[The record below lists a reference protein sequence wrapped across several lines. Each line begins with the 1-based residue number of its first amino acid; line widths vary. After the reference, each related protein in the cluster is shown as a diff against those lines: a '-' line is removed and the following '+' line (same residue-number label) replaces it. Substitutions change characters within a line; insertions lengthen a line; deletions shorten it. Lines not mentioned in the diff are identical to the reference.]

1 MMSGSN
7 PTNAALFFFLI
18 FFMASFKLSFCIG
31 NSSSNTI
38 IACPEIEKQALVSFK
53 QSLKDPSNLL
63 SSWNNNGKV
72 NCCKWKGVFCNN
84 LTGHV
89 IELHLQ
95 NISGIINPSLLN
107 LNHLK
112 YLDLSQNQFNETM
125 IPSFIGS
132 LTSLEYLNLSFAG
145 FYGKIPHTIGNL
157 SNLHTLVL
165 EDSNSESLEVDSL
178 EWLSRLSKLE
188 HLNMN
193 YVNLSKAAN
202 WAQVINNLPSLI
214 ELHLSSCNLNDN
226 NDNIA
231 NNITNSLAIID
242 LSSNNFQSFATPR
255 WIFQL
260 TNLIFLDLTRNFFE
274 GPIPTTS
281 NTTKLRHINLYANF
295 FNSTIPEWLYFCKDL
310 GFFSMGLNHLQGIIS
325 NGIANL
331 TSLHTLDLLGNE
343 LSGIPKEIGNL
354 CKMQSLDLSWNKLQG
369 EISNSFGNMSNCFL
383 EALEY
388 LDLSENQLSGG
399 LTRQFGEFKSLR
411 YLSLGENSLCGEI
424 PKNLGNLSSLEYL
437 SLGSN
442 KLTGNL
448 PESMG
453 QLFKLQ
459 QLYVYDNML
468 EGVVT
473 ETHFAHLSNLTEL
486 LASRNNLT
494 LKVSPN
500 WIPPFKL
507 QRLQLRSWNLGSGS
521 RILSWLET
529 QKKYILELDLSSTGI
544 SGSVPS
550 WLLNIRALNLSNNQ
564 LCGNIPV
571 INIPQDGFQA
581 GTQHV
586 VYLSSNNFS
595 GPLPIIGNTVTELD
609 LSNNSFSGDI
619 FHFLCDATKN
629 GTNELRVLHLGRN
642 HLSGELPEDCLMKW
656 PSLTMLNL
664 GYNNFS
670 GKIPNSIG
678 SLTYLQSLNLY
689 GNKFSG
695 HIPFSMQN
703 CKELLKIDLSDNNL
717 DGNIPT
723 WMGTSLSKLLFVI
736 LRSNKL
742 SGEITSTICR
752 LNSIRILDL
761 SDNNFF
767 GTIPRCVNNFTAM
780 TTTIKDVSESDQ
792 PSLEYSFYWITFIES
807 ASVTTKGSELHYDT
821 ILRLVTNI
829 DLSKNNLSGDIPKEI
844 TSLVELR
851 SLNLSGNHLTGLIP
865 DSIGNMKQLE
875 SLDFSRNSL
884 SGEIPSSFTIM
895 SSLSYLNL
903 SCNNLTG
910 KIPEST
916 QLLSFNES
924 SFIGNNLCGPPL
936 TSSCGNDGKSPGPR
950 HKLADQDE
958 EDDKSEIECLSGKIN
973 PSLLNLKHL
982 RSLDLSQNNFEETI
996 PFFIGSLTSLEYLNL
1011 SGAGFYGKIPHNI
1024 GNLSNLHTLVLKDNS
1039 ESLEVDSLEWL
1050 SGLTKLDHLNMNSV
1064 NLNKATNWAQV
1075 INKLPSL
1082 VELHFSFC
1090 SLNNFRT
1097 PQNNLNNN
1105 ITSLAILDL
1114 SGNFFQSF
1122 GVFQLSNLIFLDL
1135 NFNFFE
1141 GPIPSITNISCK
1153 LQHIDLSNNL
1163 FNSTIPEW
1171 LYFCKGLEFVSL
1183 GLNHLQGTISKSIA
1197 NMTSLKTL
1205 DLSRNE
1211 LSGKIPR
1218 EITNLCK
1225 MQSLDLH
1232 QNNLAGEISDSLGN
1246 MSDCFLGALEY
1257 LSLSQNQLSGHLTH
1271 QFGEFKSLRL
1281 LDLIS
1286 NSLSSVIPNNLGNL
1300 SCLEFLYLSR
1310 NKLTGNLPE
1319 SMGQLS
1325 NLKYFYISD
1334 NMLEGVVTETH
1345 FAHLSKLKGLYASTN
1360 QLTLKVVNPNWI
1372 PPFKLDILNL
1382 RSWNLGSGSGI
1393 LSWIETQNNNMNH
1406 LDLSTTGISGNVPSW
1421 IWNIRFLNLSHNQ
1434 LHGNFPI
1441 ISEPEDGYQA
1451 GSKRVVYLSSNNFS
1465 GSLPII
1471 GNTVTELDLSN
1482 NSFSGDISHFLC
1494 DTTTNE
1500 TNRLEIL
1507 HLGGNNL
1514 SGELPA
1520 ECLMKWS
1527 SLKVLNLGNNYLF
1540 GRIPNSIGFLSSL

>member
-1 MMSGSN
+1 MAVSKSYIL
-7 PTNAALFFFLI
+7 AALSFLL
-18 FFMASFKLSFCIG
+18 FCSFKLSYCIG
-31 NSSSNTI
+31 NSRNTI
-38 IACPEIEKQALVSFK
+38 TACPEIEKQALLSFK
-53 QSLKDPSNLL
+53 QSLKDPSNL
-63 SSWNNNGKV
+63 
-72 NCCKWKGVFCNN
+72 FCSN

-89 IELHLQ
+89 IQLHLQ
-95 NISGIINPSLLN
+95 S
-107 LNHLK
+107 
-112 YLDLSQNQFNETM
+112 
-125 IPSFIGS
+125 
-132 LTSLEYLNLSFAG
+132 
-145 FYGKIPHTIGNL
+145 
-157 SNLHTLVL
+157 
-165 EDSNSESLEVDSL
+165 
-178 EWLSRLSKLE
+178 
-188 HLNMN
+188 
-193 YVNLSKAAN
+193 
-202 WAQVINNLPSLI
+202 
-214 ELHLSSCNLNDN
+214 
-226 NDNIA
+226 
-231 NNITNSLAIID
+231 
-242 LSSNNFQSFATPR
+242 
-255 WIFQL
+255 
-260 TNLIFLDLTRNFFE
+260 
-274 GPIPTTS
+274 
-281 NTTKLRHINLYANF
+281 
-295 FNSTIPEWLYFCKDL
+295 
-310 GFFSMGLNHLQGIIS
+310 
-325 NGIANL
+325 
-331 TSLHTLDLLGNE
+331 
-343 LSGIPKEIGNL
+343 
-354 CKMQSLDLSWNKLQG
+354 
-369 EISNSFGNMSNCFL
+369 
-383 EALEY
+383 
-388 LDLSENQLSGG
+388 
-399 LTRQFGEFKSLR
+399 
-411 YLSLGENSLCGEI
+411 
-424 PKNLGNLSSLEYL
+424 
-437 SLGSN
+437 
-442 KLTGNL
+442 
-448 PESMG
+448 
-453 QLFKLQ
+453 
-459 QLYVYDNML
+459 
-468 EGVVT
+468 
-473 ETHFAHLSNLTEL
+473 
-486 LASRNNLT
+486 
-494 LKVSPN
+494 
-500 WIPPFKL
+500 
-507 QRLQLRSWNLGSGS
+507 
-521 RILSWLET
+521 
-529 QKKYILELDLSSTGI
+529 
-544 SGSVPS
+544 
-550 WLLNIRALNLSNNQ
+550 
-564 LCGNIPV
+564 
-571 INIPQDGFQA
+571 
-581 GTQHV
+581 
-586 VYLSSNNFS
+586 
-595 GPLPIIGNTVTELD
+595 
-609 LSNNSFSGDI
+609 
-619 FHFLCDATKN
+619 
-629 GTNELRVLHLGRN
+629 
-642 HLSGELPEDCLMKW
+642 
-656 PSLTMLNL
+656 
-664 GYNNFS
+664 
-670 GKIPNSIG
+670 
-678 SLTYLQSLNLY
+678 
-689 GNKFSG
+689 
-695 HIPFSMQN
+695 
-703 CKELLKIDLSDNNL
+703 
-717 DGNIPT
+717 
-723 WMGTSLSKLLFVI
+723 
-736 LRSNKL
+736 
-742 SGEITSTICR
+742 
-752 LNSIRILDL
+752 
-761 SDNNFF
+761 
-767 GTIPRCVNNFTAM
+767 
-780 TTTIKDVSESDQ
+780 
-792 PSLEYSFYWITFIES
+792 
-807 ASVTTKGSELHYDT
+807 
-821 ILRLVTNI
+821 
-829 DLSKNNLSGDIPKEI
+829 
-844 TSLVELR
+844 
-851 SLNLSGNHLTGLIP
+851 
-865 DSIGNMKQLE
+865 
-875 SLDFSRNSL
+875 
-884 SGEIPSSFTIM
+884 
-895 SSLSYLNL
+895 
-903 SCNNLTG
+903 
-910 KIPEST
+910 
-916 QLLSFNES
+916 
-924 SFIGNNLCGPPL
+924 
-936 TSSCGNDGKSPGPR
+936 
-950 HKLADQDE
+950 
-958 EDDKSEIECLSGKIN
+958 LSGKIN

-1122 GVFQLSNLIFLDL
+1122 GVLRWIFQLSNLIFLDL

-1141 GPIPSITNISCK
+1141 GPIPSITNTSCK

-1286 NSLSSVIPNNLGNL
+1286 NSLSGVIPNNLGNL

-1319 SMGQLS
+1319 SMGQLL

-1345 FAHLSKLKGLYASTN
+1345 FAHLLKLKGLYASTN

-1406 LDLSTTGISGNVPSW
+1406 LDLSNTGISGNVPSW

-1434 LHGNFPI
+1434 LHGNIPV

-1451 GSKRVVYLSSNNFS
+1451 
-1465 GSLPII
+1465 

-1540 GRIPNSIGFLSSL
+1540 GRIPNSIGLLSSLQSLNLYGNKFSGHIPFSIQNCMGLVKIDLADNHLDGNITAWMGTSLSNLRFLILRSNKLIGEITSNICHLNALQILDLSDNMVSGTIPKCVDNFTAMAIKRDLSEFDFDEMQYSIFSKGFLESASITTKGSELYYDTILSLVTNIDLSKNNLSGDIPKEITNLVELRSLNLSGNHFSGLIPDSIGNMKQLESLDFSRNSLSGEIPSSFTIMSSLNYLNLSCNNLTGKYQKAPNSGASMSQALLGTIFVVLH